1 MDGLLNQIKQLFL
14 FKYKFDIQLDVK
26 EGCEEFINLFRIFRK
41 YLDDESDEISK
52 PSGDASKTSLK
63 RRKETTSASSVDSK
77 PKMKDELEET
87 PPKKVRKVEKS
98 STESVKKVEDVE
110 TEKLTPRK
118 TKKVDEKAIRME
130 DEKVDIRK
138 DEKDQGKKNEKANK
152 KKEKDDSTHHEIRS
166 RKLARNLGLAA
177 DPFEAEIKFVFS
189 KL

>member
-1 MDGLLNQIKQLFL
+1 M

-26 EGCEEFINLFRIFRK
+26 EGCEEFINLFPIFRK

-152 KKEKDDSTHHEIRS
+152 KKEKH
-166 RKLARNLGLAA
+166 
-177 DPFEAEIKFVFS
+177 
-189 KL
+189 